1 MKLITAIVQP
11 TMLTKVQIA
20 LAKHGINGM
29 TVTEAS
35 GYARQRGHKEVYRG
49 AEYTIDFISKV
60 RIEVLADDADAA
72 EVVSVICEA
81 ARTGSVGD
89 GKVWSVPVDDVVRI
103 RTGES
108 GPDAL

>member
-60 RIEVLADDADAA
+60 RIEVDRKS
-72 EVVSVICEA
+72 VV
-81 ARTGSVGD
+81 
-89 GKVWSVPVDDVVRI
+89 
-103 RTGES
+103 
-108 GPDAL
+108 